1 MNKFKPNT
9 EVIKKIGEEISK
21 SAELFGWQFRDLSL
35 QENMLLNKE
44 KNKFLIS
51 KLKVSEEEFQ
61 KIQRVLSTAD
71 KIDKFYLRQIPV
83 EHLSIDEAAL
93 FINHNIDLNVPKK
106 EAYIRILNMDEAT
119 IKDLRNRLNQANN
132 KWYDY
137 ELELKNNYKGSLA
150 AQLGVEEETTFNSSN
165 EFKDVFDKI
174 AKILEEPANKFKN
187 NESLNESIKK
197 YGDYL
202 KEQDFENKEKN
213 KTR

>member
-83 EHLSIDEAAL
+83 EHMFIDEAAL

>member
-9 EVIKKIGEEISK
+9 EAIKKIGGEISK

-61 KIQRVLSTAD
+61 EIQRVLSTAD
-71 KIDKFYLRQIPV
+71 KIDEFYLRQTPV
-83 EHLSIDEAAL
+83 EHMFIDEAAL

-137 ELELKNNYKGSLA
+137 ELELKNNYNGSLA
-150 AQLGVEEETTFNSSN
+150 AQLGIEEESTFNSSN

-174 AKILEEPANKFKN
+174 SKIL
-187 NESLNESIKK
+187 
-197 YGDYL
+197 
-202 KEQDFENKEKN
+202 
-213 KTR
+213 